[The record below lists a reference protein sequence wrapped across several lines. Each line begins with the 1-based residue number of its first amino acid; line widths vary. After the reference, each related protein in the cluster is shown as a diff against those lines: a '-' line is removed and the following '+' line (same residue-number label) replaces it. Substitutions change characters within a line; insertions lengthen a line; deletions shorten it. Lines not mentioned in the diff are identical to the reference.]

1 LSETKGA
8 TEKELYWSLAD
19 GPPNISLQR
28 LQKMSYVNFEDTL
41 KYVLLPNIRIDK
53 PPAAVSKFLSRS
65 TAKDTGKGRDDYT
78 VIFEWL
84 RNKGVKRIFN
94 LYIDDS
100 EQPAHS
106 DETIEK
112 ALQGIEV
119 LKVWDW
125 QRTDLSSE
133 VIAKAAPNVS
143 QVNLYWGGNNAV
155 LRSWSESEG
164 LNQLRKLDT
173 VVLYATQVRMFRV

>member
-1 LSETKGA
+1 M
-8 TEKELYWSLAD
+8 
-19 GPPNISLQR
+19 N
-28 LQKMSYVNFEDTL
+28 YVIFEDTL
-41 KYVLLPNIRIDK
+41 KYVLLPNIRVDK
-53 PPAAVSKFLSRS
+53 PAAAVSKFLSRS

-78 VIFEWL
+78 VIFDWL
-84 RNKGVKRIFN
+84 RSKGVKRIFN

-100 EQPAHS
+100 EEPSHS
-106 DETIEK
+106 DETIER

-133 VIAKAAPNVS
+133 VIVKAAPSVS

-164 LNQLRKLDT
+164 LNQLKNLDT
-173 VVLYATQVRMFRV
+173 VVLYATQVRIFRVYKGLNVD